1 MILPNNVLP
10 AAYPAQGG
18 TAYYLLDIHNAN
30 LVGKW
35 LISDNFVSD
44 VTKLFSDPADYV
56 VSMRVYPFTPGHD
69 TSASPQF
76 LYIGNV
82 TNAGISGYLFK
93 PAGTSISFDTPFDP
107 IVDGGAVL
115 VTPPHTDSD
124 QSGADYRN
132 YQPYTTLQFWI
143 PYVGL
148 VDVDPALCWY
158 KTVKLRYQVDY
169 STGDSVYMLY
179 TGEDNDITIIT
190 TGPVK
195 LGINVPIGAN
205 NAAQAAFNTV
215 LSGLTTVISTAAGYA
230 AGGVGGAAMAAVGGL
245 TSTINAARVS
255 GSAGTCSGGVGD
267 LYSPYYLTAVITT
280 RRAEI
285 PTGYAHQYGRP
296 LMQTRTVGDMRGFTR
311 FDDVHPDGV
320 PCTAAELDQIV
331 NALRDGIII

>member
-1 MILPNNVLP
+1 MQLPTI
-10 AAYPAQGG
+10 ARSYAYPTTVG
-18 TAYYLLDIHNAN
+18 TTYYIFSREEAKEFGAWLLSNSFIDGIA
-30 LVGKW
+30 
-35 LISDNFVSD
+35 
-44 VTKLFSDPADYV
+44 KLFSNPSDYI
-56 VSMRVYPFTPGHD
+56 SSLRVYPFAPRHPHVID
-69 TSASPQF
+69 KYA
-76 LYIGNV
+76 LAIGTNV
-82 TNAGISGYLFK
+82 NIDIMAYHWAPNAVSVL
-93 PAGTSISFDTPFDP
+93 FDP
-107 IVDGGAVL
+107 IVDGGSVL

-179 TGEDNDITIIT
+179 TGADNDITIIT
-190 TGPVK
+190 TGTVK

-205 NAAQAAFNTV
+205 NAAQSGVNTV
-215 LSGLTTVISTAAGYA
+215 LSSISAALSTAAGYA
-230 AGGVGGAAMAAVGGL
+230 SGGAGGAAMAAVGGL

-255 GSAGTCSGGVGD
+255 GSSGTCSGGVGD

-296 LMQTRTVGDMRGFTR
+296 LMQTRKVGDMRGFTR

-320 PCTAAELDQIV
+320 PCTASELDQMV

>member
-1 MILPNNVLP
+1 MLLPSTALP
-10 AAYPAQGG
+10 AAYPAQAG
-18 TAYYLLDIHNAN
+18 TAYYLLSIRDANAF
-30 LVGKW
+30 GKW
-35 LISDNFVSD
+35 LISNDFVSGI
-44 VTKLFSDPADYV
+44 TKLFSDPSDYI
-56 VSMRVYPFTPGHD
+56 VSMRVYPFTPQYDLSD
-69 TSASPQF
+69 TKQTVHV
-76 LYIGNV
+76 GNV
-82 TNAGISGYLFK
+82 SNEAISGYLFK
-93 PAGTSISFDTPFDP
+93 PTGTELTFDVPFNP
-107 IVDGGAVL
+107 IVNGGSVL
-115 VTPPHTDSD
+115 VTPPHTDSA

-148 VDVDPALCWY
+148 ADVDPALCWY

-195 LGINVPIGAN
+195 LGINVPMGAN
-205 NAAQAAFNTV
+205 NAAQAAFNTT
-215 LSGLTTVISTAAGYA
+215 LSGLTAVISTVAGYA

-280 RRAEI
+280 HRAEI

-320 PCTAAELDQIV
+320 PCTASELDQIV